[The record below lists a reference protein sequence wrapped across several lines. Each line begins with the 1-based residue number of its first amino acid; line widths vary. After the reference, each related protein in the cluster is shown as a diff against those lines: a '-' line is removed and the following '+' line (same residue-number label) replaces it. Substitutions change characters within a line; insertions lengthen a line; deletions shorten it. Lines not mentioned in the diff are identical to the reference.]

1 MALTRVREANNAHFH
16 PKRSSTKL
24 ERRARAKKTLTKVA
38 IYLLLGVVVFIY
50 VIPTYWVIS
59 TSFKMEV
66 DAFAIPP
73 KLFFFK
79 PTLNNY
85 RTAFIDYGMLPNF
98 KNSVIVTTGSTLL
111 ALSLGTPAAYALS
124 RFNFKRRE
132 DLMFWFLSTR
142 MAPPLLVALPFFL
155 ISRQIGLYDKLILL
169 IFINVLT
176 SLAWVVFM
184 MRSFFDDIPID
195 IDEAARVDG
204 TSWIGALW
212 RVVLPLAIPG
222 LVATTVFCMIMS
234 WNEYFFALV
243 LTSTNA
249 KTLPAAITSFMTV
262 HGLMWGPMTAAGTV
276 VMLPILIFTIWMQK
290 HLIRGMTMGAI
301 K

>member
-1 MALTRVREANNAHFH
+1 MALTRIRDN
-16 PKRSSTKL
+16 SSTHPAKSAY
-24 ERRARAKKTLTKVA
+24 RSDNRVRAKKALTKGA
-38 IYLLLGVVVFIY
+38 LYLILGIVVFIY
-50 VIPTYWVIS
+50 IIPTYWVIS
-59 TSFKMEV
+59 TSFKQEV

-73 KLFFFK
+73 KWFIFK
-79 PTLNNY
+79 PTLANFKA
-85 RTAFIDYGMLPNF
+85 AFIDYGMLPNF

-111 ALSLGTPAAYALS
+111 ALALGTPAAYGLS

-132 DLMFWFLSTR
+132 NLMFWFLSTR

-169 IFINVLT
+169 VFINVLT

-184 MRSFFDDIPID
+184 MRSFFDDIPVD
-195 IDEAARVDG
+195 IDEASRVDG
-204 TSWIGALW
+204 CSWIGALW
-212 RVVLPLAIPG
+212 RIVLPLSAPG
-222 LVATTVFCMIMS
+222 LVATTVFCLIMS

-243 LTSTNA
+243 LTSVNA

-262 HGLMWGPMTAAGTV
+262 HGLLWGPMTAAGTV
-276 VMLPILIFTIWMQK
+276 VMLPILLFTIWMQK
-290 HLIRGMTMGAI
+290 HLIRGMTMGAV